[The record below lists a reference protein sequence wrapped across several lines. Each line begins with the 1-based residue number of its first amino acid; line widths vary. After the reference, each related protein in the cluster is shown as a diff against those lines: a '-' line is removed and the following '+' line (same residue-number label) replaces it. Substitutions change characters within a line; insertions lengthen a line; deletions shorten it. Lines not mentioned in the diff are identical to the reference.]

1 MITIFNHRCKKT
13 IIFLVCIIKKY
24 YFCKNYHIQTDLK
37 LDLNTIHRYDDKA
50 LRMLYRHFYKALV
63 AFVCQMVEDTAVA
76 EEIVQDA
83 FVKLWQLRNTFKSVG
98 TLKAYL
104 YNTVR
109 NASISHLRHQQVEA
123 RRIAE
128 YERDY
133 QLMASNDDVSVEMH
147 REELMRQL
155 LTAIE
160 ALPPKQRQ
168 LFLLAVKGKTGEEIA
183 EEMGISIDGVKK
195 QRQRGLARLRESLQ
209 PDAFL
214 LLLLLLEKAG

>member
-1 MITIFNHRCKKT
+1 MFYKKALLLQKHLQK
-13 IIFLVCIIKKY
+13 FEL
-24 YFCKNYHIQTDLK
+24 QLDLK
-37 LDLNTIHRYDDKA
+37 IIHRYDDEA

-63 AFVCQMVEDTAVA
+63 AFACQMVDDVPVA

-83 FVKLWQLRNTFKSVG
+83 FCKLWQLRNTFKNEN

-109 NASISHLRHQQVEA
+109 NASISHLRHMQVEN

-128 YERDY
+128 FEREY
-133 QLMASNDDVSVEMH
+133 RLMNPKDESEMEMH

-155 LTAIE
+155 LLAIE
-160 ALPPKQRQ
+160 NLPPKQRQ
-168 LFLLAVKGKTGEEIA
+168 LFLMAVKGMTGEEIA
-183 EEMGISIDGVKK
+183 REMNISIDGVKK
-195 QRQRGLARLRESLQ
+195 QRQRGIAKLRKMLR

>member
-1 MITIFNHRCKKT
+1 MHKHLQKFE
-13 IIFLVCIIKKY
+13 L
-24 YFCKNYHIQTDLK
+24 QLDLK
-37 LDLNTIHRYDDKA
+37 IIHRYDDEA

-63 AFVCQMVEDTAVA
+63 AFACQMVDDVPVA

-83 FVKLWQLRNTFKSVG
+83 FCKLWQLRNTFKNEN

-109 NASISHLRHQQVEA
+109 NASISHLRHMQVEN

-128 YERDY
+128 FEREY
-133 QLMASNDDVSVEMH
+133 RLMNPKDESEMEMH

-155 LTAIE
+155 LLAIE
-160 ALPPKQRQ
+160 ELPPKQRQ
-168 LFLLAVKGKTGEEIA
+168 LFLMAVKGMTGEEIA
-183 EEMGISIDGVKK
+183 REMNISIDGVKK
-195 QRQRGLARLRESLQ
+195 QRQRGIAKLRMMLR

-214 LLLLLLEKAG
+214 LLLLLLEKTG

>member
-1 MITIFNHRCKKT
+1 MQ
-13 IIFLVCIIKKY
+13 L
-24 YFCKNYHIQTDLK
+24 DLK
-37 LDLNTIHRYDDKA
+37 IIHRYDDEA

-63 AFVCQMVEDTAVA
+63 AFACQMVDDVPVA

-83 FVKLWQLRNTFKSVG
+83 FCRLWQLRNTFKNEN

-109 NASISHLRHQQVEA
+109 NASISHLRHMQVEN

-128 YERDY
+128 FEREY
-133 QLMASNDDVSVEMH
+133 RLMNPKDESEMEMH

-155 LTAIE
+155 LLAIE
-160 ALPPKQRQ
+160 NLPPKQRQ
-168 LFLLAVKGKTGEEIA
+168 LFLMAVKGMTGEEIA
-183 EEMGISIDGVKK
+183 REMNITIDGVKK
-195 QRQRGLARLRESLQ
+195 QRQRGIAKLRMILR

>member
-1 MITIFNHRCKKT
+1 MHKHLQKFE
-13 IIFLVCIIKKY
+13 L
-24 YFCKNYHIQTDLK
+24 QLDLK
-37 LDLNTIHRYDDKA
+37 IIHRYDDEA

-63 AFVCQMVEDTAVA
+63 AFACQMVDDVPVA

-83 FVKLWQLRNTFKSVG
+83 FCKLWQLRNTFKNEN

-109 NASISHLRHQQVEA
+109 NASISHLRHMQVEN

-128 YERDY
+128 FEREY
-133 QLMASNDDVSVEMH
+133 RLMNPKDESEMEMH

-155 LTAIE
+155 LLAIE
-160 ALPPKQRQ
+160 NLPPKQRQ
-168 LFLLAVKGKTGEEIA
+168 LFLMAVKGMTGEEIA
-183 EEMGISIDGVKK
+183 REMNITIDGVKK
-195 QRQRGLARLRESLQ
+195 QRQRGIAKLRMILR

>member
-1 MITIFNHRCKKT
+1 MHKHLQKFE
-13 IIFLVCIIKKY
+13 L
-24 YFCKNYHIQTDLK
+24 QLDLK
-37 LDLNTIHRYDDKA
+37 IIHRYDDEA

-63 AFVCQMVEDTAVA
+63 AFACQMVDDVPVA

-83 FVKLWQLRNTFKSVG
+83 FCKLWQLRNTFKNEN

-109 NASISHLRHQQVEA
+109 NASISHLRHMQVEN

-128 YERDY
+128 FEREY
-133 QLMASNDDVSVEMH
+133 RLMNPKDESEMEMH

-155 LTAIE
+155 LLAIE
-160 ALPPKQRQ
+160 NLPPKQRQ
-168 LFLLAVKGKTGEEIA
+168 LFLMAVKGMTGEEIA
-183 EEMGISIDGVKK
+183 REMNISIDGVKK
-195 QRQRGLARLRESLQ
+195 QRQRGIAKLRMMLR

-214 LLLLLLEKAG
+214 LLLLLLEKTG

>member
-1 MITIFNHRCKKT
+1 MFAY
-13 IIFLVCIIKKY
+13 FIKKH
-24 YFCKNYHIQTDLK
+24 YFCRNIYKIRIAVRSK
-37 LDLNTIHRYDDKA
+37 IIHRYDEEA
-50 LRMLYRHFYKALV
+50 LRMLYRHFYKALI
-63 AFVCQMVEDTAVA
+63 AFACQMVDDVPVA

-83 FVKLWQLRNTFKSVG
+83 FCRLWQLRNTFKNEN

-109 NASISHLRHQQVEA
+109 NASISHLRHMQVEN

-128 YERDY
+128 FEREY
-133 QLMASNDDVSVEMH
+133 RLMNPKDESEMEMH

-155 LTAIE
+155 LLAIE
-160 ALPPKQRQ
+160 ELPPKQRQ
-168 LFLLAVKGKTGEEIA
+168 LFLMAVKGMTGEEIA
-183 EEMGISIDGVKK
+183 REMNISIDGVKK
-195 QRQRGLARLRESLQ
+195 QRQRGIAKLRMMLR